1 MMVHIRKKRRL
12 TAFDV
17 CLVLFFGLLAFVC
30 IFPFWNILMISLTP
44 NKYYLQNGVV
54 LFSSEFT
61 LINYQY
67 IFTSSQVLQALWT
80 SVRVSVM
87 FVLYSM
93 FLTVLLAYAL
103 SVPQFPGKR
112 LLITYVLFPMFF
124 GGGLVPFYIQ
134 VRDLGLIE
142 SLWALILPYGINTFY
157 LIVIKNSFTGIPS
170 SLYEAARIDGANDI
184 RIFCSVAFPLS
195 LATIATFSLFMMVDK
210 WNDWFSAMLF
220 INDTNQYPLAKL
232 LRDIV
237 YNGKN
242 IGDMS
247 VMPGQSAEQ
256 LYAGTDGIK
265 MATVVIAIVP
275 IVCVYPFLQR
285 YFVRGVMSGAIK
297 S

>member
-1 MMVHIRKKRRL
+1 MTHKKRKW

-17 CLVLFFGLLAFVC
+17 VLIVLFATLAFIC

-44 NKYYLQNGVV
+44 NQYYIQNGVV
-54 LFSSEFT
+54 LFSTEYT

-80 SVRVSVM
+80 STKVSVGY
-87 FVLYSM
+87 VVYSM
-93 FLTVLLAYAL
+93 LLTIPLAYAL
-103 SVPQFPGKR
+103 SSPKYPGKR
-112 LLITYVLFPMFF
+112 LLITYVLIPMFF
-124 GGGLVPFYIQ
+124 GGGLIPFYIQ
-134 VRDLGLIE
+134 VKDLGLLE

-157 LIVIKNSFTGIPS
+157 LIIIKNSFSNIPA
-170 SLYEAARIDGANDI
+170 SLYEAAHIDGANDF
-184 RIFCSVAFPLS
+184 RLLVSVALPLS
-195 LATIATFSLFMMVDK
+195 MATLVTFSLFMLVDK
-210 WNDWFSAMLF
+210 WNDWFSSLLF
-220 INDTNQYPLAKL
+220 INDVKQYPLAKL

-237 YNGKN
+237 YNNLNVGN
-242 IGDMS
+242 MT
-247 VMPGQSAEQ
+247 VMPGQTTTQ

-285 YFVRGVMSGAIK
+285 FFIKGVMSGAIK